1 MHLKPITLHFIA
13 FWILCG
19 WKDVYVVL
27 VIPVEKKGGKGFS
40 ALPVAYSFNYL
51 KLKLRME
58 LEERIVR
65 KLLYKQKHY
74 QEAESIFRDEGLQH
88 WMSTFKTMTHL
99 QVSVQRK

>member
-1 MHLKPITLHFIA
+1 MAGKMFT
-13 FWILCG
+13 
-19 WKDVYVVL
+19 

-40 ALPVAYSFNYL
+40 TLPVAHSFNHL

-58 LEERIVR
+58 LKGRIVR
-65 KLLYKQKHY
+65 KLLYKQKPH
-74 QEAESIFRDEGLQH
+74 QEADSIFRDEGLQH